1 MWDLSFPIEPTPL
14 ELEGEVLTT
23 GLPRKSPVVVV
34 VFLIYMTI
42 EELYESFMSGFFFF
56 FSVTFQCIAIAGS
69 FHQIS
74 SHSIFTIY
82 SIFTILLYFL
92 YY

>member
-56 FSVTFQCIAIAGS
+56 FFQ
-69 FHQIS
+69 
-74 SHSIFTIY
+74 
-82 SIFTILLYFL
+82 
-92 YY
+92 